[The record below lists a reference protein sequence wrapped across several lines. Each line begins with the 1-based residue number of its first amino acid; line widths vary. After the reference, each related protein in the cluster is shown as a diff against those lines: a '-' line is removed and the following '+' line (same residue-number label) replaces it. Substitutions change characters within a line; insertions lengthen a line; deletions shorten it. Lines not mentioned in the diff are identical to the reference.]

1 MLRQLARLT
10 RPLPAAGPGALTV
23 AVYGDALDRHVDAKE
38 SGYEGVA
45 CVDDAARLLD
55 VLCDVWLRTRL
66 PAIERWARGLLDFVL
81 WMQDEDGRWA
91 NFVYGWDG
99 EQNREGLTSVRG
111 ENFWHARALLGLS
124 NAWLVL
130 KDERAER
137 ALSAGFAHAA
147 AKPAP
152 ADVRALH
159 LEVARR
165 LIRTGATKLVPVLDG
180 WAQELAAC
188 RIDGVLMNSLEETGT
203 PHLWAHIQEGV
214 LADAGVLLGDPA
226 LVDVAAESA
235 RALLVPAVEGGF
247 DRPSVSP
254 YDVASAIYSLDRL
267 ARAGG
272 EDDGWEELAEDARAW
287 FSGRNPAGAPVYD
300 EDRGRVADGVDEGRV
315 SANSGAESN
324 IVAAEALPD
333 AAMRS
338 AAAVELDA
346 ATGPAQ
352 PAT

>member
-10 RPLPAAGPGALTV
+10 RPMRAAGPDALAV

-81 WMQDEDGRWA
+81 WMQTDDGRWV

-99 EQNREGLTSVRG
+99 EQNHEGLTSVRG

-124 NAWLVL
+124 NAWIVL

-152 ADVRALH
+152 ADVRAVH
-159 LEVARR
+159 MEVARR
-165 LIRTGATKLVPVLDG
+165 LIRTGSTKLVPVLDG
-180 WAQELAAC
+180 WAQELVAC
-188 RIDGVLMNSLEETGT
+188 RTDDVLMNSLEETGV

-214 LADAGVLLGDPA
+214 LADAGILLGDPR

-235 RALLVPAVEGGF
+235 RAVLVPAVEGGF

-254 YDVASAIYSLDRL
+254 YDVSSTIFSMDRL
-267 ARAGG
+267 ARAR
-272 EDDGWEELAEDARAW
+272 DDGGWSSLAEDARDW
-287 FSGRNPAGAPVYD
+287 FSGRNTAGAPVYD
-300 EDRGRVADGVDEGRV
+300 EGRGRVADGVDEGRLNR
-315 SANSGAESN
+315 NSGAESN
-324 IVAAEALPD
+324 IVAAEVLME

-338 AAAVELDA
+338 AAEVELPGA
-346 ATGPAQ
+346 
-352 PAT
+352 

>member
-10 RPLPAAGPGALTV
+10 RPLPSAGPQALAV

-66 PAIERWARGLLDFVL
+66 PAIERWARGMLEFVL
-81 WMQDEDGRWA
+81 WMQDDDGRWV

-99 EQNREGLTSVRG
+99 EKNHEGLTSVRG

-124 NAWLVL
+124 NAWLVF

-147 AKPAP
+147 EKPAP
-152 ADVRALH
+152 PDVRALH
-159 LEVARR
+159 MEVARR
-165 LIRTGATKLVPVLDG
+165 LIRTGATTMVPVLDG
-180 WAQELAAC
+180 WAQELSAC
-188 RIDGVLMNSLEETGT
+188 RIDGVLMNSVEETGT

-214 LADAGVLLGDPA
+214 LADAGVLLEEEA
-226 LVDVAAESA
+226 FVDAAEASA
-235 RALLVPAVEGGF
+235 RELLVPVVESGF

-254 YDVASAIYSLDRL
+254 YDVSSAIFSLDRL
-267 ARAGG
+267 ARVR
-272 EDDGWEELAEDARAW
+272 DDEAWTLLAADARAW
-287 FSGRNPAGAPVYD
+287 FSGRNTAEMPVYD
-300 EDRGRVADGVDEGRV
+300 EERGRVADGIDEGRLNG
-315 SANSGAESN
+315 NSGAESN
-324 IVAAEALPD
+324 IVAAEALMD
-333 AAMRS
+333 RAIATAALAEV
-338 AAAVELDA
+338 AA
-346 ATGPAQ
+346 G
-352 PAT
+352 

>member
-10 RPLPAAGPGALTV
+10 RPLPAAGPGALAV

-55 VLCDVWLRTRL
+55 VLCDVWLRTKL

-81 WMQDEDGRWA
+81 WMQDDDGRWV

-99 EQNREGLTSVRG
+99 EQNHEGLTSVRG

-147 AKPAP
+147 EKPAP
-152 ADVRALH
+152 ADVRAVH
-159 LEVARR
+159 MEVARR

-188 RIDGVLMNSLEETGT
+188 RIDGVLMNSTEETGT

-214 LADAGVLLGDPA
+214 LADAGVLLGEPS
-226 LVDVAAESA
+226 LIGMAADSA
-235 RALLVPAVEGGF
+235 RSVLVPVVEGGF
-247 DRPSVSP
+247 DRVSVSP
-254 YDVASAIYSLDRL
+254 YDVSSTVFSLDRL
-267 ARAGG
+267 ARAE
-272 EDDGWEELAEDARAW
+272 EDEGWASLAADARAW
-287 FSGRNPAGAPVYD
+287 FSGRNPAAKPVYD
-300 EDRGRVADGVDEGRV
+300 EDRGRVADGVDEGRI
-315 SANSGAESN
+315 SEHSGAESN
-324 IVAAEALPD
+324 IVAAEVLMD

-338 AAAVELDA
+338 APEVELPPGA
-346 ATGPAQ
+346 
-352 PAT
+352 